1 MRDARG
7 ARAGTVE
14 EITVAGRRTW
24 QGKLSTGKALRAGR
38 TRGERVPRIV
48 CLDDVAAQEVEWL
61 WYPYIPR
68 GKITLLEG
76 DPGVGKS
83 YLSLQLCAIVSRG
96 RPWPGTDGQPGGRR
110 KRESAVVLNCD
121 DGLRD
126 TIRPRL
132 DKAEADLRRV
142 SAIDGLSDGSGITLA
157 DVDMLEYV
165 LAEIGPALVVVDPIQ
180 GFLGHINTHSANEVR
195 PILAGLGGLA
205 ERHATAIV
213 CVRHLR
219 KKGASR
225 ALYRGMGSIDFT
237 AAARSVLLVG
247 ETSGDPA
254 QKAIIH
260 LKSSLAPR
268 GASIGYSLDN
278 GGFRWTGKLEL
289 TASDLL
295 SPETSAEDRAALDE
309 AKEFLMTTLAGGPRP
324 FGDLRKQARAAG
336 IAQMT
341 LRRAKLDLGV
351 KSKRESTGNQGAG
364 VWAWSLNDGHVP
376 KSRPGRPE

>member
-1 MRDARG
+1 MM
-7 ARAGTVE
+7 
-14 EITVAGRRTW
+14 VAGRRIR
-24 QGKLSTGKALRAGR
+24 QGKLSTGKAQRAER
-38 TRGERVPRIV
+38 ARRERVPRIV
-48 CLDDVAAQEVEWL
+48 RLADVAAQEVKWL

-83 YLSLQLCAIVSRG
+83 YLALQLCAIVSRG
-96 RPWPGTDGQPGGRR
+96 RPWPGTDGQPGCRR

-132 DKAEADLRRV
+132 DKAEADLRHV
-142 SAIDGLSDGSGITLA
+142 SAIDGLSDGSEITLA
-157 DVDMLEYV
+157 DVDMLESV
-165 LAEIGPALVVVDPIQ
+165 LAEIGPVLVVVDPVQ

-205 ERHATAIV
+205 ERYTTAIV

-237 AAARSVLLVG
+237 AAARSVLLAG
-247 ETSGDPA
+247 ETSGDPT
-254 QKAIIH
+254 QKAIVH

-268 GASIGYSLDN
+268 GATIGYTLDN

-295 SPETSAEDRAALDE
+295 RPEASAEDRAALDE
-309 AKEFLMTTLAGGPRP
+309 AREFLLGILVEGSKSFRYV
-324 FGDLRKQARAAG
+324 LKQARDAG
-336 IAQMT
+336 ITVRT
-341 LRRAKLDLGV
+341 LRRAKSDLGV
-351 KSKRESTGNQGAG
+351 KSERESTGNQGAG
-364 VWAWSLNDGHVP
+364 VWTWSLSDGHVL
-376 KSRPGRPE
+376 KDRPDTPE